1 MTGPQADAALFFF
14 YRKERG
20 NESDQGETA
29 EKNVTYIILKE
40 LFRKR
45 GYANEGN

>member
-20 NESDQGETA
+20 NEPDQSKAVVEMLHIVV
-29 EKNVTYIILKE
+29 EKK
-40 LFRKR
+40 FRKR
-45 GYANEGN
+45 GYVNESD